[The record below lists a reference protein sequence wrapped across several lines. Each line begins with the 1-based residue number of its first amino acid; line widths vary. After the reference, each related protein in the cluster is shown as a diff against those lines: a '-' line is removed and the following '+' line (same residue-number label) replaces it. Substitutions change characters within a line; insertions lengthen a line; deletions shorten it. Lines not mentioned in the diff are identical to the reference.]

1 MMKYVVYPKS
11 YQPECGVFAA
21 NAKDVAKGLI
31 RTKSSNIWAFMMD
44 ISNRKDKV
52 GTLYI
57 QFKNKYG
64 GPGDVYCY
72 YEVPVMLY
80 RKMVGAL
87 SKGHFFWMYIR
98 NNFKYSKLTGNKR
111 GILPN
116 AVN

>member
-1 MMKYVVYPKS
+1 MKFIVYPKS
-11 YQPECGVFAA
+11 YTPDFPIFSASAREVSQ
-21 NAKDVAKGLI
+21 NLM
-31 RTKSSNIWAFMMD
+31 RTKSSNIWGYMMD
-44 ISNRKDKV
+44 IADRHDKT

-57 QFKNKYG
+57 QFKNKHG

-72 YEVPVMLY
+72 YDVPIMIY
-80 RKMVGAL
+80 RKFVGAL

-111 GILPN
+111 GVYPN